1 MIKDTI
7 ILEKVQRRATKFILA
22 ACTSD
27 YKTRLLRLGIL
38 PLMHTLDLYDIMFFI
53 KALQQ
58 PSMHFNIYNY
68 VSFSASNTR
77 SSSTNKLNHVRTNSN
92 YNRNF
97 YFNRIPRIW
106 NQLPYIDI
114 NQSLPVIKA
123 TIYNHLWQ
131 HFITNFSSDVPC
143 TYHFCCRCSKCYDS
157 GLTVNFTTYVTEYFR
172 NTNLVVTS
180 VYYIECNLG

>member
-92 YNRNF
+92 NNRNF
-97 YFNRIPRIW
+97 YFNRYLGSGINYPTLTLI
-106 NQLPYIDI
+106 NPY
-114 NQSLPVIKA
+114 QSLKLLFII
-123 TIYNHLWQ
+123 IYGNTSSQTFHLML
-131 HFITNFSSDVPC
+131 HVLIIFVADVANAM
-143 TYHFCCRCSKCYDS
+143 TLD
-157 GLTVNFTTYVTEYFR
+157 
-172 NTNLVVTS
+172 
-180 VYYIECNLG
+180 